1 MAGFHGINIQS
12 ARQSLLKKLQPA
24 MKAGVD
30 AVVKE
35 CEKYLIEKL
44 NVAYGKDGDVRAK
57 ASTSIIQRKK
67 GKWGKS
73 WGNSKQVNQPN
84 KAGISTEYPR
94 RRTGSLQA
102 SVGSTKAVPNGNI
115 YQSSFGIVRNTFKG
129 KAATKKKNAT
139 LFSDYKKR
147 LASGRAFPGQYSG
160 KAASSPTPPTLYAK
174 YLEGGTNK
182 IAPRKLVKQAFWEL
196 KKSGKLAQIWER
208 SKKREGV
215 RLRVVP
221 HFR

>member
-35 CEKYLIEKL
+35 CEKYLKDKL
-44 NVAYGKDGDVRAK
+44 SVQYDGESSRSAIK
-57 ASTSIIQRKK
+57 KRK

-73 WGNSKQVNQPN
+73 WGNSKQVAN
-84 KAGISTEYPR
+84 TEYPR

-102 SVGSTKAVPNGNI
+102 SVGSTQAVRHGNI

-129 KAATKKKNAT
+129 KPATTLKKNPT
-139 LFSDYKKR
+139 MFNEYKIWRKTGIWR
-147 LASGRAFPGQYSG
+147 PMKHNGLRP
-160 KAASSPTPPTLYAK
+160 PTPPTLYAK
-174 YLEGGTNK
+174 YLEGGTEK
-182 IAPRKLVKQAFWEL
+182 MAPRKLVKQAFWEL

-215 RLRVVP
+215 GLRVVP
-221 HFR
+221 YFR

>member
-12 ARQSLLKKLQPA
+12 ARQSLLKKLHPA

-44 NVAYGKDGDVRAK
+44 NVAYGKDGDIRAK
-57 ASTSIIQRKK
+57 ASTSIIQRRK
-67 GKWGKS
+67 GKWDKS
-73 WGNSKQVNQPN
+73 WGNSKRVNLPN
-84 KAGISTEYPR
+84 KQGISTEYPR

-102 SVGSTKAVPNGNI
+102 SVGSTKAVPHGNI

-129 KAATKKKNAT
+129 KYGTILKKNPT
-139 LFSDYKKR
+139 LHNEYKIWQKTKIWR
-147 LASGRAFPGQYSG
+147 PMKHNGVRP
-160 KAASSPTPPTLYAK
+160 PTPPTLYAK
-174 YLEGGTNK
+174 YLEEGTTK
-182 IAPRKLVKQAFWEL
+182 MAPRKLVKQAFWEL
-196 KKSGKLAQIWER
+196 KQSGKLAEIWER